1 MFTGIVQAV
10 GTAAR
15 IDVRGGDARL
25 EIAAG
30 ELALADVAIGDSIAV
45 NGVCLTA
52 VARGNDSFAADVST
66 ETLARTSLGRL
77 RAGGRVNL
85 EKALALGDRLGGHL
99 VSGHVDGLATLRARE
114 GAGRSVQF
122 RLAAPTALAKY
133 IAAKGSVC
141 LDGVSLTVNTVAG
154 AEFDVNVVPH
164 TLAVTTLGEWQVGSE
179 VNLEVDLI
187 ARYLERL
194 VLGDNAAGAA
204 ARVTEEL
211 LARAGFIRR

>member
-66 ETLARTSLGRL
+66 ETLTRTSLGRL

>member
-15 IDVRGGDARL
+15 IDARGGDARL

-45 NGVCLTA
+45 NGVCLTV

-66 ETLARTSLGRL
+66 ETLTRTSLGRL

-114 GAGRSVQF
+114 GAGRSVQY

-164 TLAVTTLGEWQVGSE
+164 TLAVTTLSEWQVGSE

-204 ARVTEEL
+204 TGVTEEL

>member
-25 EIAAG
+25 EITAG

-66 ETLARTSLGRL
+66 ETLTRTSLGRL